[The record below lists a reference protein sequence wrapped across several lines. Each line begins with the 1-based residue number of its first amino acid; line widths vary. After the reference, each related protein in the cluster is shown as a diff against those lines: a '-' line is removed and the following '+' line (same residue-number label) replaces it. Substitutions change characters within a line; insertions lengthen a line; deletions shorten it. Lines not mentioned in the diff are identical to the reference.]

1 MPGGN
6 IFGALFFLL
15 LFIAALTS
23 VISIF
28 EVIITYVTEEL
39 NVNRQKA
46 LKLTSIAVIIIA
58 IFCSL
63 SQTPNTTL
71 SFNGNT
77 LFDWMDLLSA
87 NVILPIGGLLIISFL
102 GFIMKKDE
110 VADELQQGACSIKT
124 TMIYLTITK
133 FIAPLAIAIVFLT
146 GIQALF

>member
-1 MPGGN
+1 
-6 IFGALFFLL
+6 
-15 LFIAALTS
+15 
-23 VISIF
+23 
-28 EVIITYVTEEL
+28 
-39 NVNRQKA
+39 
-46 LKLTSIAVIIIA
+46 
-58 IFCSL
+58 
-63 SQTPNTTL
+63 
-71 SFNGNT
+71 
-77 LFDWMDLLSA
+77 MDLLSA